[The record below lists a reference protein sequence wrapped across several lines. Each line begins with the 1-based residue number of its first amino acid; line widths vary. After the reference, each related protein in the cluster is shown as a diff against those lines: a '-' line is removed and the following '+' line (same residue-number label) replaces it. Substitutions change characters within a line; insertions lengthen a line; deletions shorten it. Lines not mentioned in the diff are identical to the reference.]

1 MSEVAHRGGTEV
13 LGHPFALTNL
23 VSIETW
29 ERFSFYGMQS
39 LLTIYLYTS
48 VSEGG
53 LGYPTSSALSITGAY
68 VGAVYFSTII
78 GAWLADRLLGYEKVL
93 FGSAVVVMVGHAGL
107 AVLPGRAGLLVGC
120 VCVALGAGGVKAT
133 SSAIVG
139 ELYAEDD
146 PRKDAGFSIFYA
158 GITVGAVVGPIA
170 VGWLQST
177 KGFHYG
183 FGAAAV
189 GMALGLAYYVAM
201 RRRMPTSGPRNP
213 LPPSGRARAATVS
226 AATVVVVVVV
236 ALTGLVDG
244 GNLSTVLTVLG
255 ALAAAGYFAMMLTSK
270 RVSRTERSRV
280 IAFIPIWFAC
290 AAAFALAANTILVVY
305 ADVLA
310 QRRVGD
316 FTMPTPWVKSAL
328 PLAEVVLSIAFAAL
342 WSRNRLTI
350 PSAVKAPIGFAAIA
364 LALFSFLP
372 FVGMAPGTVPLLS
385 LLPYVVGAGLGI
397 FLLYPMGLSTATTL
411 APAAFSAQMVA
422 VLYLAVSVGS
432 ALGGTLGASF
442 FSVNNRGPFFTV
454 MGCVALALALAY
466 TALIPGLR
474 ARTGERA

>member
-1 MSEVAHRGGTEV
+1 MSEVARRAGREV
-13 LGHPFALTNL
+13 LGHPLALTNL

-48 VSEGG
+48 VTDGG
-53 LGYPTSSALSITGAY
+53 LGYPTPTALSITGAY

-78 GAWLADRLLGYEKVL
+78 GAWLADRLFGYERVL

-107 AVLPGRAGLLVGC
+107 ALLPGRAGVLVGC

-139 ELYAEDD
+139 ELYADED
-146 PRKDAGFSIFYA
+146 PRKDAGFSVFYA
-158 GITVGAVVGPIA
+158 GITVGAVAGPIA

-201 RRRMPTSGPRNP
+201 RQRLPTGDPRNP
-213 LPPSGRARAATVS
+213 LPRSGRVRAAAAT
-226 AATVVVVVVV
+226 AATVVAVVVV

-244 GNLSTVLTVLG
+244 GNLSTVLTVLS
-255 ALAAAGYFAMMLTSK
+255 ALAAVGYFVMMLTST
-270 RVSRTERSRV
+270 RVSRERSRV

-310 QRRVGD
+310 QRRIGN
-316 FTMPTPWVKSAL
+316 FTVPTPWVKSAL
-328 PLAEVVLSIAFAAL
+328 PLAEVVLSIVFAAL
-342 WSRNRLTI
+342 WSRNKLTI
-350 PSAVKAPIGFAAIA
+350 PPTVKAPIGFTAIA

-372 FVGMAPGTVPLLS
+372 FAGMAPGTVPLLS
-385 LLPYVVGAGLGI
+385 LVPYVVGAGLGI
-397 FLLYPMGLSTATTL
+397 FLLYPMGLSAATTL
-411 APAAFSAQMVA
+411 APAAFAAQMVA

-432 ALGGTLGASF
+432 ALGGTLGADF
-442 FSVNNRGPFFTV
+442 FSVGNRGPFFTV
-454 MGCVALALALAY
+454 MGCASLALALVY
-466 TALIPGLR
+466 TALIPVLR
-474 ARTGERA
+474 TRTVVRS